1 MLKQKPTVC
10 CQRWLTHWLLELA
23 WLLLVLVGDFAGDRP
38 PDRRPAP
45 GSGAALCSLRLQRAK
60 ISGLPQHKDPAA
72 CPARHAR
79 GNCGEA
85 GRRAAPTGLQ
95 SCL

>member
-1 MLKQKPTVC
+1 MLIQKPTVC

-72 CPARHAR
+72 
-79 GNCGEA
+79 
-85 GRRAAPTGLQ
+85 
-95 SCL
+95 